1 MVQMT
6 FELLVE
12 TTAGHELGMVKFLR
26 ETWGHLYPFAPP
38 PKFRVF
44 YSRSP
49 GPRTEYTATVCLD
62 AHPGTDGP
70 SYALSSGITNQVTD
84 DGIDESVLLPQ
95 LCQQALLIP

>member
-26 ETWGHLYPFAPP
+26 ETWGHLYPSAPP

-70 SYALSSGITNQVTD
+70 SYALSSGTE
-84 DGIDESVLLPQ
+84 G
-95 LCQQALLIP
+95 